1 MVDAVRGP
9 YGRGVT
15 DTILVTGATGKT
27 GRRLIPLLLRRG
39 VAVRAAGR
47 TPRVTVPGVEP
58 VRFDWADESTYEAA
72 RKGVDAIY
80 VVPDFPGSADPARQ
94 VRALL
99 DGAAGAGLGRVVL
112 LSAFGVD
119 LAPPEDPLRRV
130 ELAVESS
137 GLPSTIVRPGAFMQ
151 NLSESHWTRLNE
163 SIRERGEIVMPGGN
177 GVVSWVSTEDIAAV
191 AAAALTE
198 DGHDG
203 KGYTVLG
210 PEPLTMAEV
219 AAHIAAAAGR
229 PITYLESGRADVRA
243 GLLAAGCPPELVDA
257 LSDIYVYALTS
268 GAFGALS
275 DDVLAV
281 TGRPPVSFAEF
292 AAGAAGVWRR

>member
-1 MVDAVRGP
+1 
-9 YGRGVT
+9 
-15 DTILVTGATGKT
+15 
-27 GRRLIPLLLRRG
+27 
-39 VAVRAAGR
+39 
-47 TPRVTVPGVEP
+47 
-58 VRFDWADESTYEAA
+58 
-72 RKGVDAIY
+72 
-80 VVPDFPGSADPARQ
+80 